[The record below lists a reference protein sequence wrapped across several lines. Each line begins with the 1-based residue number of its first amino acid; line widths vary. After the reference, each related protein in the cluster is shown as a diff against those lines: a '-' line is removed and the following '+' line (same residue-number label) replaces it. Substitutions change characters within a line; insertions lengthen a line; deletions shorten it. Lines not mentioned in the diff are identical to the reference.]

1 MPFGNMLRKSSLVEY
16 LNKQF
21 DSFIILYIFEYL
33 YSIDFFV
40 LIVSKEI
47 NLSLK
52 IRKELLLVS
61 IFW

>member
-1 MPFGNMLRKSSLVEY
+1 MPFGNILRKSSLVEY

-61 IFW
+61 IF